1 MTAKEIAAQ
10 AMTLPA
16 DERERLAGDLIQ
28 SLAGESLNE
37 IDAAW
42 VEEADR
48 RYQAW
53 QRGDTE
59 GIPGVEVFEQIR
71 RELGWSN

>member
-1 MTAKEIAAQ
+1 
-10 AMTLPA
+10 MTLPA